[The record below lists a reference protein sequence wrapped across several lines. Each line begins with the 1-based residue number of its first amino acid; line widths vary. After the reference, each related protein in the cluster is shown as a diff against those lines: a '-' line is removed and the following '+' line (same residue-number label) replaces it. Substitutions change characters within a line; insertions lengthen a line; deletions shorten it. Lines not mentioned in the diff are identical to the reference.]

1 MFFDVLVDIFSYDL
15 ILGVLGFGAIFIL
28 LIGRAREKY
37 AEKSV
42 SAGFSLIFLAIALLA
57 TLFAPSAETSLVYF
71 NDFVRYLGLVIF
83 TSSFLISLASIG
95 YAEIEYYPE
104 YFSLLLASTLGMFL
118 IPMAKNLILL
128 YAGWELMSIP
138 AYVLVALKKERE
150 KAIEATFKYFIF
162 GAISSGL
169 ILYGISI
176 FYGATGTLIIQELS
190 KGLMTDGWD
199 IIDYIGLITITTGF
213 GIKVGIVPFHMWIP
227 DTYQGGPLTT
237 STFLT
242 TSSKNAGF
250 GAIMKVLL
258 VGLSLQTTLLY
269 YRTRVLLAAL
279 ALITMIG
286 GNLLALAQKNIIRM
300 LAYSSIAHAGYVLVG
315 VTVATSSSTRRG
327 VTASLFHLFTYSISD
342 IAAFICAAF
351 FLGAFGLKTIDDYE
365 GIGKRAQFPSFTMGI
380 ALLSL
385 AGIPGLAGFASKF
398 TLFFVGIEGGM
409 LWLSIA
415 LALNSAFSLGYYGR
429 LVKRM
434 FLHEGSQKPSSAL
447 PKSFIA
453 LFLITLVL
461 IVLMG
466 VRPFFFVD
474 LAEKGTTSL
483 FP

>member
-1 MFFDVLVDIFSYDL
+1 MFFDVLLDIFSYDL
-15 ILGVLGFGAIFIL
+15 ILGVLGFGAIFIF
-28 LIGRAREKY
+28 LIGRTLEKY
-37 AEKSV
+37 VEKTF
-42 SAGFSLIFLAIALLA
+42 SAGCSLFFLAVALLI
-57 TLFAPSAETSLVYF
+57 TLFAPSGQTSLVRF
-71 NDFVRYLGLVIF
+71 NGFVRYLGVVIF
-83 TSSFLISLASIG
+83 ISSALISLASIG
-95 YAEIEYYPE
+95 YDEIEYPPE

-138 AYVLVALKKERE
+138 AYVLVALKTERE
-150 KAIEATFKYFIF
+150 RAVEATFKYFIF

-169 ILYGISI
+169 ILYGFSI
-176 FYGATGTLIIQELS
+176 FYGSTGTLVIRKLHEE
-190 KGLMTDGWD
+190 LMTDGWNL
-199 IIDYIGLITITTGF
+199 IDYIGLLTITTGF

-242 TSSKNAGF
+242 TSGKNAGF
-250 GAIMKVLL
+250 SAIMKVLL
-258 VGLSLQTTLLY
+258 VGLTLQTTLLY
-269 YRTRVLLAAL
+269 HRTRVLLAAL

-286 GNLLALAQKNIIRM
+286 GNFLALAQKNVIRM
-300 LAYSSIAHAGYVLVG
+300 LAYSSIVQAGYVLVG
-315 VTVATSSSTRRG
+315 ITVATSTKQG

-351 FLGAFGLKTIDDYE
+351 FLGKLGLKTIEDYE
-365 GIGKRAQFPSFTMGI
+365 GVGKRVQFSSFTMTL
-380 ALLSL
+380 ALFSL

-398 TLFFVGIEGGM
+398 YLFLAGIKGRM

-434 FLHEGSQKPSSAL
+434 FLHEGSEKSATSSL

-453 LFLITLVL
+453 LFVITLVL

-466 VRPFFFVD
+466 VQPWLFVN
-474 LAEKGTTSL
+474 LAKKGTASL